1 MQKIINFIIK
11 FKEHFVFLGLL
22 FISFSL
28 ILLGDINKIGGFRTL
43 VVASLGWFQKSFFFI
58 PNISALKSENSALRE
73 LNFNLS
79 QKVMNARVAE
89 IENQT
94 LRKLLGLK
102 AKIEYPIEIAQ
113 VVGTIAIDFRNYL
126 IIDKGLTSGIG
137 KLMTVRNDAGL
148 VGLVALSSKNYS
160 LVEVLLNS
168 NLKVPAM
175 DLRTGVLGTINWDGS
190 SRLLFRDVAKFL
202 DVKIGDTI
210 VTSKHSLKFVPYV
223 PIGTVVSKKDEE
235 GELFTT
241 IEVNPFVNFA
251 FLEEVFV
258 IKRVVDEEI
267 LKLITEYEERLKQI
281 NMPPS
286 KAQKLN
292 ISNLTKQKKRQD
304 TLENNP
310 SKGK

>member
-102 AKIEYPIEIAQ
+102 AKTEYPIEIAQ

-137 KLMTVRNDAGL
+137 KLMTVRNDAGF

-190 SRLLFRDVAKFL
+190 SRLLFRDIAKFL

-210 VTSKHSLKFVPYV
+210 VTSKHSLKFFPYV

-241 IEVNPFVNFA
+241 IEVKPFVNFA

-281 NMPPS
+281 NMQPS

-304 TLENNP
+304 TLETNP

>member
-102 AKIEYPIEIAQ
+102 AKTEYPIEIAQ

-241 IEVNPFVNFA
+241 IEVKPFVNFA

-258 IKRVVDEEI
+258 IKKVVDEEI

-281 NMPPS
+281 NMPPN